1 MRFKYI
7 APNLLTLSSLCFAF
21 FSMLKTSE
29 GAYTFAAWLLLI
41 SFVCDGFDG
50 KVARLLNASSELGA
64 EFDTLSDFVAFGIAP
79 AFLVYKYALSNLGIL
94 GIAAVLI
101 YITCGGFRLARFN
114 LSNSVVETGTK
125 QPFEGLPIPGAAS
138 LITTFILLNDK
149 YWVESI
155 KEGYLILIVLSG
167 AFLMISKIE
176 YPVKFCRDDN
186 AMSIN
191 LLKILKVAIL
201 ISLIKLPY
209 ITLFVVI
216 SSYVTYGFVRH
227 FIQIYIDHIE
237 KIKHEL

>member
-7 APNLLTLSSLCFAF
+7 VPNLLTLSSLCFAF

-41 SFVCDGFDG
+41 SFLCDGFDG
-50 KVARLLNASSELGA
+50 KVARLLDASSELGA

-79 AFLVYKYALSNLGIL
+79 AFLVYKYALSSLGIF
-94 GIAAVLI
+94 GISAVLI

-114 LSNSVVETGTK
+114 ISNSLSESGSK

-138 LITTFILLNDK
+138 LITTFILLNDH

-155 KEGYLILIVLSG
+155 KEGYLLLIVLAGS
-167 AFLMISKIE
+167 FLMISRIE
-176 YPVKFCRDDN
+176 YPVKFCKDDN
-186 AMSIN
+186 AIGIN
-191 LLKILKVAIL
+191 MMKVLKVVVL
-201 ISLIKLPY
+201 LSLIKFPHM
-209 ITLFVVI
+209 TLFLVI
-216 SSYVTYGFVRH
+216 SSYATYGFVRH
-227 FIQIYIDHIE
+227 FIHIYMNHIE